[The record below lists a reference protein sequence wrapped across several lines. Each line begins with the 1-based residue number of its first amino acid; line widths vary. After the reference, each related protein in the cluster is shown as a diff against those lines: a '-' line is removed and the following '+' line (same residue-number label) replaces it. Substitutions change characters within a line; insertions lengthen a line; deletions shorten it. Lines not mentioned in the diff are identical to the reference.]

1 MQKPAPKTLVAKSSV
16 RSSKDKG
23 EKKMSRISKN
33 PLKIPQGVE
42 INITGNRVT
51 AKGSKGQ
58 LDMMMVDEVTARV
71 EDGLVIVEKTKGTKF
86 ANAMWATTWRLI
98 NNLCVGVSNGFEKKL
113 EINGVGLRAQ
123 MQGTTLVMQLGFSHE
138 VRYEVPQGVT
148 VSVEKNTEITVSG
161 IDKQRVGQVAA
172 EIRDFKR
179 PEPYKGKGIKYA
191 DERIIRKEGKK
202 K

>member
-1 MQKPAPKTLVAKSSV
+1 
-16 RSSKDKG
+16 
-23 EKKMSRISKN
+23 MSRIAKN
-33 PLKIPQGVE
+33 ELAIPEGVE
-42 INITGNRVT
+42 LNINGQEVK
-51 AKGSKGQ
+51 AKGKLGE
-58 LDMMMVDEVTARV
+58 LTLTMVNEVKASV
-71 EDGLVIVEKTKGTKF
+71 NDNGVLVEKAANSKF

-98 NNLCVGVSNGFEKKL
+98 NNLCIGVSKGFEKKL

-123 MQGTTLVMQLGFSHE
+123 AQGQKLTMQLGYSHE
-138 VRYEVPQGVT
+138 VIYDVPADIKVE
-148 VSVEKNTEITVSG
+148 VEKNTQITVSG

-172 EIRDFKR
+172 EIREFKK

>member
-1 MQKPAPKTLVAKSSV
+1 
-16 RSSKDKG
+16 
-23 EKKMSRISKN
+23 MSRIAKN
-33 PLKIPQGVE
+33 ELTIPEGVTLTV
-42 INITGNRVT
+42 NGSNVT
-51 AKGSKGQ
+51 AKGKLGELS
-58 LDMMMVDEVTARV
+58 LTMVDEVKASV
-71 EDGLVIVEKTKGTKF
+71 NDNGVLVEKTKTTKF

-98 NNLCVGVSNGFEKKL
+98 NNLCIGVSTGFEKKL

-123 MQGTTLVMQLGFSHE
+123 AQGQLLTMQLGFSHE
-138 VRYEVPQGVT
+138 VRYEVPNDVK
-148 VSVEKNTEITVSG
+148 VEVEKNTLITVSG

-172 EIRDFKR
+172 EIREFKK